1 MKALLKIEWIKTW
14 RSWPV
19 FIMGIG
25 MPVGFFLLFSSI
37 VSTPNPEAQKD
48 FLLSYMLTMTGF
60 SMSSFGLFTF
70 PYMLQEDQTE
80 HWLTYIEHSK
90 ISISAYY
97 LSKIFRVLLNFMVA
111 IIVTFCVGAFVRDV
125 ELPLSGWLGS
135 GALLLLSSLVF
146 LAFGLLIA
154 QIKSQ
159 QIMSVVANI
168 TYLGLAIVGG
178 SWMPIS
184 MFPKWVQSISEWTP
198 VYHVNELVVNFA
210 KDGIFSWKSLLFI
223 LAYTVVATG
232 LALFIK
238 SQRESDRG

>member
-1 MKALLKIEWIKTW
+1 
-14 RSWPV
+14 
-19 FIMGIG
+19 
-25 MPVGFFLLFSSI
+25 
-37 VSTPNPEAQKD
+37 
-48 FLLSYMLTMTGF
+48 MLTMTGF

-70 PYMLQEDQTE
+70 PYMLQEDRIE

-90 ISISAYY
+90 ISIAAYY
-97 LSKIFRVLLNFMVA
+97 LSKIFRVFLNFMVA
-111 IIVTFCVGAFVRDV
+111 IIVTFCVGAFFRDV

-135 GALLLLSSLVF
+135 GALLLLSGLLF

-210 KDGIFSWKSLLFI
+210 KDGKFSWKSLLFI

>member
-146 LAFGLLIA
+146 LAFGLIIA

-159 QIMSVVANI
+159 RIMSVVANI

-210 KDGIFSWKSLLFI
+210 INGEFSWKSVLFI

>member
-210 KDGIFSWKSLLFI
+210 INGEFSWKSVLFI

>member
-70 PYMLQEDQTE
+70 PYMLQEDRIE

-210 KDGIFSWKSLLFI
+210 INGEFSWKSVLFI